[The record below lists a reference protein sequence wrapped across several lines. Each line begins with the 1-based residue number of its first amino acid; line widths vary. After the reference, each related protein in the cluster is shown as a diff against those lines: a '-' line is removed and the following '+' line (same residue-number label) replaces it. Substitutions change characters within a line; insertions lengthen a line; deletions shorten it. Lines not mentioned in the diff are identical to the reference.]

1 MDFRFRPPSSTA
13 LALLTLPQA
22 QGGPETAWRSL
33 YAGLFD
39 VGVDAPLGA
48 KGDFVARST
57 GNFIL
62 SETDSPRLRLV
73 RSSETIRRGGAEG
86 FAIHV
91 QISGTV
97 AGTIGDKTVECR
109 AGDVFFL
116 DLLQTLDLQITPG
129 EKSAAAVAL
138 WIPRR
143 RMLASIDDE
152 NALHGFVVRRDSP
165 AAALIGGSLR
175 LFAQQAGKLT
185 AKEMD
190 ALADGVAELAV
201 KSIAPLLPRT
211 GGVDGGKPLAS
222 FVTIRHHIDQTLR
235 SPALGVETL
244 ATTFGLSRASLY
256 RLFEPVGGV
265 ASYIRK
271 SRLNRA
277 YQDIVAA
284 EYSNRRIGPIAYRL
298 GFKNLSAFNRLF
310 KETYGVS
317 PKEARE
323 RAIHGFAGAPPSAEP
338 GEATSLGL
346 WLARLS
352 AVSMG
357 ENVCSRSPA
366 DSGQATAV
374 DSPPPN
380 INYQD
385 GSGFV

>member
-1 MDFRFRPPSSTA
+1 M
-13 LALLTLPQA
+13 
-22 QGGPETAWRSL
+22 
-33 YAGLFD
+33 
-39 VGVDAPLGA
+39 
-48 KGDFVARST
+48 
-57 GNFIL
+57 
-62 SETDSPRLRLV
+62 
-73 RSSETIRRGGAEG
+73 
-86 FAIHV
+86 
-91 QISGTV
+91 
-97 AGTIGDKTVECR
+97 
-109 AGDVFFL
+109 
-116 DLLQTLDLQITPG
+116 
-129 EKSAAAVAL
+129 
-138 WIPRR
+138 
-143 RMLASIDDE
+143 
-152 NALHGFVVRRDSP
+152 
-165 AAALIGGSLR
+165 
-175 LFAQQAGKLT
+175 
-185 AKEMD
+185 
-190 ALADGVAELAV
+190 